1 MYTSNVWK
9 YICVFVCEVYLF
21 GSYQD
26 NLSNMSLALTIKYS
40 SSPDASGN
48 VIYSCIY
55 IQIISEAHIFN
66 VWLDIFSDELTIG
79 LRGSNPL

>member
-1 MYTSNVWK
+1 MFGNISVCLSVRF
-9 YICVFVCEVYLF
+9 ICLAH
-21 GSYQD
+21 
-26 NLSNMSLALTIKYS
+26 LALAIKYS

-55 IQIISEAHIFN
+55 IQIISEAPILN
-66 VWLDIFSDELTIG
+66 VWLNIFSDELTIR